1 MGNSRAVPCREG
13 TDPQHRFIHL
23 VRLAWELR
31 GLRVGTWLITLPAGQ
46 PVLEVETSYGDRLRV
61 RAVRRAHGWL
71 FTWRPWWSVLWRR
84 DEWVWAADPYAAE
97 TIAGAA
103 S

>member
-1 MGNSRAVPCREG
+1 MRVRTRAAPRE
-13 TDPQHRFIHL
+13 QEFIHL
-23 VRLAWELR
+23 VRLCWDLR
-31 GLRVGTWLITLPAGQ
+31 TLRVGTSLVLPVVGS
-46 PVLEVETSYGDRLRV
+46 PVVEVMSVSGVRLRV

-84 DEWVWAADPYAAE
+84 DEWVWATDPYAAE

>member
-1 MGNSRAVPCREG
+1 ME
-13 TDPQHRFIHL
+13 
-23 VRLAWELR
+23 
-31 GLRVGTWLITLPAGQ
+31 VGTSLVLPVVGS
-46 PVLEVETSYGDRLRV
+46 PVVEVMSVSGVRLRV
-61 RAVRRAHGWL
+61 RVVRRAHGRL

-97 TIAGAA
+97 TIAGVA